1 MTSLKSTVRASIFAI
16 NTKSLDGRDVV
27 DRMPDSADIHLG
39 SGTGYGNA
47 DIAFMDTRTLAAS
60 TSENLDLAGALTDA
74 FGQTINAAKVKAI
87 EIENPEASLS
97 SLTVGAAASNTFNG
111 PLGGATYTIVLA
123 PGDKAVFVSRTG
135 WTVTAGTGDLL
146 KVANGAGG
154 SVNYN
159 IKVIAASA

>member
-1 MTSLKSTVRASIFAI
+1 MTALKSVVRASISAV

-27 DRMPDSADIHLG
+27 DRMPDSAEIHLG
-39 SGTGYGNA
+39 SGVGYGNA

-60 TSENLDLAGALTDA
+60 TNESLDLAGVLTDA

-97 SLTVGAAASNTFNG
+97 TLTIGAAASNTFNG
-111 PLGGATYTIVLA
+111 PLGGATHTIVLA
-123 PGDKAVFVSRTG
+123 PGDKFVAVSRTG
-135 WTVTAGTGDLL
+135 WVVTAGTGDLL

-159 IKVIAASA
+159 LKVIAASS